1 MFGSNFMAN
10 FGIPSPEQQPPQQGG
25 DPLAINSP
33 LAPNAN
39 LAGRQ
44 PGAGYNTTLDP
55 GTEQLFRQW
64 LAQNKVPFDPDAKT
78 PQDYDMRGFYQGLQQ
93 GNPKAKSAVDP
104 NDSRLHFPDF
114 WKTPSHETF
123 SNESQWAP
131 GNAPAWN
138 EQDQLVSQG
147 GRVLFDDRKKP
158 EIPVA
163 DVPLSVSQAP
173 VR

>member
-1 MFGSNFMAN
+1 MFGSNFDAN
-10 FGIPSPEQQPPQQGG
+10 FGIPAPDQAAPQQAG
-25 DPLAINSP
+25 DALAPNSP
-33 LAPNAN
+33 LAPNPN
-39 LAGRQ
+39 LGGRQ
-44 PGAGYNTTLDP
+44 PGPGYNTTLDP

-64 LAQNKVPFDPDAKT
+64 VAHNKVPFDPDSRS

-93 GNPKAKSAVDP
+93 GNPKARSAVDP

-131 GNAPAWN
+131 SNAPAWN

-158 EIPVA
+158 LIPVA
-163 DVPLSVSQAP
+163 DVPLSVSSSP
-173 VR
+173 LR